1 MKERAVERL
10 VETYL
15 LSDLEEAKEAL
26 FKGEDAKFSL
36 PGETPGEKVAYIAA
50 AIWIVE
56 KIKLDKCEFKVAYDA
71 YQQEIKEK

>member
-1 MKERAVERL
+1 
-10 VETYL
+10 
-15 LSDLEEAKEAL
+15 
-26 FKGEDAKFSL
+26 
-36 PGETPGEKVAYIAA
+36 VAYIAA